1 MEIHA
6 IELANEMN
14 AEYWSVSSK
23 TGRSGGKTL
32 RLTSNNSDEHAKC
45 LSLSVMPRTE
55 KRTTFPVE
63 YFQ

>member
-23 TGRSGGKTL
+23 TGRSGGKIL
-32 RLTSNNSDEHAKC
+32 RLTSDNSEEHA
-45 LSLSVMPRTE
+45 
-55 KRTTFPVE
+55 
-63 YFQ
+63 